1 MRSKGAIGIFI
12 LLILIGL
19 GGCYGCA
26 TNNALIEE
34 EEAVSQ
40 AWADVENQY
49 QRRSDLVPQLVQSV
63 EAAADLERDLVVAV
77 SRSLQASRDLAN
89 QDPSHPNEFA
99 AFMRAQNQFAVD
111 LWKLT
116 SAAGHDPGV
125 QSVEAYRDLLV
136 QLEGTENRI
145 AVARRRYNQS
155 VSKYNQI
162 VRSFPRS
169 LFARILGFEPKPTF
183 TSDRT
188 SG

>member
-1 MRSKGAIGIFI
+1 MRSKGAIGVVI
-12 LLILIGL
+12 LLILVGL

-26 TNNALIEE
+26 TNNTLVEAEE
-34 EEAVSQ
+34 LVLK

-77 SRSLQASRDLAN
+77 SRSRQAARNLAGG
-89 QDPSHPNEFA
+89 DPSRSENVA
-99 AFMRAQNQFAVD
+99 AFMRAQDQFASD
-111 LWKLT
+111 LSQLT
-116 SAAGHDPGV
+116 LAAGKDPGLR
-125 QSVEAYRDLLV
+125 SVEAYRDLLV

-145 AVARRRYNQS
+145 AVARRNYNQF
-155 VSKYNQI
+155 VSEYNQA
-162 VRSFPRS
+162 VRTFPRS
-169 LFARILGFEPKPTF
+169 FFARMFGFEPKPVF

>member
-1 MRSKGAIGIFI
+1 MRSKGAIGVVI

-26 TNNALIEE
+26 TNNALIAS

-49 QRRSDLVPQLVQSV
+49 QRRSDLVPQLVRSV

-77 SRSLQASRDLAN
+77 TRSLEDARSFAGS
-89 QDPSHPNEFA
+89 DPSQPEEVA
-99 AFMRAQNQFAVD
+99 AFMRAQEKFASN
-111 LWKLT
+111 LT
-116 SAAGHDPGV
+116 NLTTAAGQDPSL

-145 AVARRRYNQS
+145 AVARRRHNQS
-155 VSKYNQI
+155 VSEFNRL
-162 VRSFPRS
+162 VRTFPRS
-169 LFARILGFEPKPTF
+169 LFARMLGFEPKPGF